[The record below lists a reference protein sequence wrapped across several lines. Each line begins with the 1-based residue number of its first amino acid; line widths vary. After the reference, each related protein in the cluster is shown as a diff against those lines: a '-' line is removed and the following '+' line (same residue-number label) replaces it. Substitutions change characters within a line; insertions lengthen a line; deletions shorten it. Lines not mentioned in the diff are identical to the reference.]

1 MKYLFVIYPN
11 KNFNVKIDLPI
22 FYLNMKKQLQKE
34 TLLWNIPYRNKD
46 SSLCGKMCSQL
57 YLFLLDF
64 ARHADK
70 IA

>member
-34 TLLWNIPYRNKD
+34 TLLWNIPYRNKMVIFKFVWKNV
-46 SSLCGKMCSQL
+46 LTTL
-57 YLFLLDF
+57 PLLIGF
-64 ARHADK
+64 CPTR
-70 IA
+70 